1 PRVNTLLLAL
11 GERLE
16 GPLRTPSGTFRP
28 TVGQYLVFY
37 GDGSVRH
44 LCIDAGDPPEIASE
58 ELRAWSDVYL
68 KTNYW
73 SSRSYPANVRPM
85 VNADPLMLGRLQ
97 ALKRRRGTPKTIDL
111 SFVVRVWG
119 GGDGVEGIEHNLRL
133 VEAVSRARCRK
144 RLLA

>member
-1 PRVNTLLLAL
+1 
-11 GERLE
+11 
-16 GPLRTPSGTFRP
+16 
-28 TVGQYLVFY
+28 
-37 GDGSVRH
+37 
-44 LCIDAGDPPEIASE
+44 
-58 ELRAWSDVYL
+58 
-68 KTNYW
+68 
-73 SSRSYPANVRPM
+73 RSYPANVRPM

-144 RLLA
+144 RLLAVVLAGDVDRTLQRLRRIGVPATTHGIS